1 MIRLMIRTVLS
12 LTVVALGGT
21 SILFAG
27 QTGRQFSLSGSVVNA
42 VTAAP
47 VPYASVALSNGSST
61 ETDATGAFQFSGLEA
76 NVYGVM
82 ATKAGFV
89 PAGLPGKE
97 VPEDGLE
104 ISLTASV
111 ANIVVKL
118 IPLGA
123 IRGRVVDGAGEPVQN
138 ATVTAL
144 RSTVVYGRR
153 QLQMVNFVQTND
165 LGDYRISG
173 LLAGKYLLQAAGTT
187 SHNAYYGEK
196 PPAEGATDAFAPT
209 YFGGAHRADA
219 AELVSLSPGQE
230 ARADIAVELE
240 TEHVIRGRIANY
252 RPNIRAT
259 LLLSNGD
266 GDRGLASVALEYATG
281 RFEVHGVRDG
291 VYRLLAYQ
299 NNGGQQLVF
308 DQCTIEVTGHDVADV
323 VLSLASAASVI
334 GTVQVDDST
343 GNRSPRFQMHLVPQ
357 DVVFSEITGPVWS
370 NPAKNGSF
378 EIASVPPGKYWVD
391 FESGDGYYVAS
402 ARAGDTDLLATQEI
416 AIGEGGRPPIEIVL
430 RTDSG
435 TVRGKID
442 SPAAAKTDA
451 IALLVPESCSR
462 PTIVGYVAS
471 GVFGFADVAPGAYRV
486 YAWRQGVELEYGL
499 PNALCALAHG
509 GVRVE
514 VEAGR
519 EATVRLLALSE
530 EPK

>member
-1 MIRLMIRTVLS
+1 MIRTVLS

-219 AELVSLSPGQE
+219 AE
-230 ARADIAVELE
+230 

-402 ARAGDTDLLATQEI
+402 ATQEI

-430 RTDSG
+430 RNDSG

-519 EATVRLLALSE
+519 EATVRLLDLSE

>member
-153 QLQMVNFVQTND
+153 QLQMVNLVQTND

-173 LLAGKYLLQAAGTT
+173 LLAGKYLVQRRELHPTTRIMAKSRRLKALPMPLRLRISVAHIAPMRRNSFRFRQARRLAQTSRSNWKRNMSSAGASPITARIQKPRCCFRAGTATAGWRRSRWSTPRGGSRFTVCEMVCTACWPIRTTGGSNSCST
-187 SHNAYYGEK
+187 SARSK
-196 PPAEGATDAFAPT
+196 
-209 YFGGAHRADA
+209 
-219 AELVSLSPGQE
+219 SPG
-230 ARADIAVELE
+230 
-240 TEHVIRGRIANY
+240 T
-252 RPNIRAT
+252 
-259 LLLSNGD
+259 
-266 GDRGLASVALEYATG
+266 
-281 RFEVHGVRDG
+281 
-291 VYRLLAYQ
+291 
-299 NNGGQQLVF
+299 
-308 DQCTIEVTGHDVADV
+308 
-323 VLSLASAASVI
+323 
-334 GTVQVDDST
+334 
-343 GNRSPRFQMHLVPQ
+343 M
-357 DVVFSEITGPVWS
+357 W
-370 NPAKNGSF
+370 
-378 EIASVPPGKYWVD
+378 
-391 FESGDGYYVAS
+391 
-402 ARAGDTDLLATQEI
+402 
-416 AIGEGGRPPIEIVL
+416 
-430 RTDSG
+430 RTW
-435 TVRGKID
+435 
-442 SPAAAKTDA
+442 
-451 IALLVPESCSR
+451 C
-462 PTIVGYVAS
+462 
-471 GVFGFADVAPGAYRV
+471 
-486 YAWRQGVELEYGL
+486 
-499 PNALCALAHG
+499 
-509 GVRVE
+509 
-514 VEAGR
+514 
-519 EATVRLLALSE
+519 
-530 EPK
+530 